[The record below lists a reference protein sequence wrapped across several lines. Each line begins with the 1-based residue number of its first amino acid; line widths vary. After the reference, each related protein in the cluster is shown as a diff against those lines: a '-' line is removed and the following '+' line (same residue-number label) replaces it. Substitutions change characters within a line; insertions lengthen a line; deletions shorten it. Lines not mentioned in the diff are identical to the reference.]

1 MDERSR
7 RVEHAFEWPILV
19 AALLVI
25 PVIVIEQ
32 SDLRDPW
39 RSLAAVANW
48 AIWIAFATELIVML
62 IVVPDKWNWLRR
74 HPLEV
79 AVVVLTPPF
88 LPPALQAARVLRLL
102 RLLRLVR
109 IAPLAR
115 RLFSLDGLRY
125 VALLV
130 GLAAVGGGAM
140 YAAVEDD
147 VSTWDGVWWAVSTMT
162 TVGYGDEFP
171 VTVLGRLL
179 AMGLMIIGIG
189 FIAVLTG
196 AVAER
201 FLATQIA
208 ESEAQVTE
216 EVDQA
221 EAEVL
226 DELREIMLRLQSLER
241 RLGQRG

>member
-1 MDERSR
+1 
-7 RVEHAFEWPILV
+7 
-19 AALLVI
+19 
-25 PVIVIEQ
+25 
-32 SDLRDPW
+32 
-39 RSLAAVANW
+39 
-48 AIWIAFATELIVML
+48 
-62 IVVPDKWNWLRR
+62 
-74 HPLEV
+74 
-79 AVVVLTPPF
+79 
-88 LPPALQAARVLRLL
+88 
-102 RLLRLVR
+102 
-109 IAPLAR
+109 
-115 RLFSLDGLRY
+115 
-125 VALLV
+125 
-130 GLAAVGGGAM
+130 M

-171 VTVLGRLL
+171 VTVAGRLL

-201 FLATQIA
+201 FLATQIE
-208 ESEAQVTE
+208 ESGAQVTE

-241 RLGQRG
+241 RLGQRA

>member
-1 MDERSR
+1 
-7 RVEHAFEWPILV
+7 
-19 AALLVI
+19 
-25 PVIVIEQ
+25 
-32 SDLRDPW
+32 
-39 RSLAAVANW
+39 
-48 AIWIAFATELIVML
+48 
-62 IVVPDKWNWLRR
+62 
-74 HPLEV
+74 
-79 AVVVLTPPF
+79 
-88 LPPALQAARVLRLL
+88 
-102 RLLRLVR
+102 
-109 IAPLAR
+109 
-115 RLFSLDGLRY
+115 
-125 VALLV
+125 
-130 GLAAVGGGAM
+130 M
-140 YAAVEDD
+140 YAAVEEG
-147 VSTWDGVWWAVSTMT
+147 VSTWDGFWWAVSTMT

-201 FLATQIA
+201 FLAAQIA

>member
-1 MDERSR
+1 MGRQHDD
-7 RVEHAFEWPILV
+7 
-19 AALLVI
+19 
-25 PVIVIEQ
+25 
-32 SDLRDPW
+32 DL
-39 RSLAAVANW
+39 
-48 AIWIAFATELIVML
+48 
-62 IVVPDKWNWLRR
+62 
-74 HPLEV
+74 
-79 AVVVLTPPF
+79 
-88 LPPALQAARVLRLL
+88 
-102 RLLRLVR
+102 
-109 IAPLAR
+109 
-115 RLFSLDGLRY
+115 
-125 VALLV
+125 
-130 GLAAVGGGAM
+130 
-140 YAAVEDD
+140 
-147 VSTWDGVWWAVSTMT
+147 
-162 TVGYGDEFP
+162 GYGDEYP

-201 FLATQIA
+201 FLATKIE